1 MEKKVVN
8 FKEVVRETAK
18 TVGMK
23 QKDVEQVLRTVYDVT
38 AAALAE
44 VTPDMS
50 VEVKVLQS
58 GVSLISEYVAPHSAR
73 NPQTGE
79 TVEVAAKNRVKAKV
93 YSGFKKEINA

>member
-58 GVSLISEYVAPHSAR
+58 GVSLISEY
-73 NPQTGE
+73 
-79 TVEVAAKNRVKAKV
+79 
-93 YSGFKKEINA
+93 